1 MESGGR
7 GMGGRN
13 EKKKNVLK
21 EVGKVSAE
29 GFLFFG
35 GFFWHHVGFHPAS
48 PDWNGWECVNK
59 ARMFGQDLPPVFPV
73 SCYRLLV
80 CFISLK
86 DENISLAAPP
96 PPPPPSLCHPPPN
109 QTFCGFV
116 VLWFFFCWLL
126 LKAKNAKMLR
136 Y

>member
-1 MESGGR
+1 M
-7 GMGGRN
+7 
-13 EKKKNVLK
+13 
-21 EVGKVSAE
+21 SAE
-29 GFLFFG
+29 GFLFFI
-35 GFFWHHVGFHPAS
+35 FWHHVGFHPAS

-80 CFISLK
+80 CLISLK
-86 DENISLAAPP
+86 DENISLAA
-96 PPPPPSLCHPPPN
+96 PPPPSLCHPPPN

-116 VLWFFFCWLL
+116 VLVFVFLL
-126 LKAKNAKMLR
+126 AIVGVLKAKNAETLR